1 MMKRWFSAFF
11 AGLILFGIVEMA
23 QASLTHVGFAFY
35 DDDGSGYIGAYG
47 LIYDSDLELIWW
59 DYINVA
65 DNWYL
70 QSDWARSLNDQG
82 GIIDYWF
89 YPGTQVNW
97 TGDWRLPL
105 VDEYKHMTIEG
116 VNSYYPEPFID
127 PRFGSDP
134 YWTGE
139 EKTGDSDSAYVY
151 GWISGTIEH
160 IILCPKGEWD
170 IDALAVR
177 PAVLA
182 QVPVPAPIIL
192 LASGLAGIGI
202 IRRNR
207 TRRLWIL

>member
-1 MMKRWFSAFF
+1 MMKRWLSGFF
-11 AGLILFGIVEMA
+11 AGLLFLGIVGMA

-70 QSDWARSLNDQG
+70 QSDWVRSLNDQG

-97 TGDWRLPL
+97 TGDWRLPS
-105 VDEYKHMTIEG
+105 VDEFTHLCDVEG
-116 VNSYYPEPFID
+116 VNYFDPAPFID
-127 PRFGSDP
+127 PRFGWDP
-134 YWTGE
+134 YWTGDE
-139 EKTGDSDSAYVY
+139 DTEDPNLVWVY
-151 GWISGTIEH
+151 GLPGGPLRSPKLAWDVDAIVVRSGVYA
-160 IILCPKGEWD
+160 P
-170 IDALAVR
+170 
-177 PAVLA
+177 
-182 QVPVPAPIIL
+182 VPVPAPIIL
-192 LASGLAGIGI
+192 LASGLAGLGI

-207 TRRLWIL
+207 NRTWRVWHL